1 MCVGG
6 TVGAEVLHPGEDMAD
21 WTCAGVA
28 EESVADR
35 LPAYHVFLINKSEGD
50 KVGLSDFREWS
61 IGELKMKEY
70 EIKLNID
77 DTERDQ

>member
-1 MCVGG
+1 M
-6 TVGAEVLHPGEDMAD
+6 
-21 WTCAGVA
+21 
-28 EESVADR
+28 ADR
-35 LPAYHVFLINKSEGD
+35 LPAYHVFLINESEGD